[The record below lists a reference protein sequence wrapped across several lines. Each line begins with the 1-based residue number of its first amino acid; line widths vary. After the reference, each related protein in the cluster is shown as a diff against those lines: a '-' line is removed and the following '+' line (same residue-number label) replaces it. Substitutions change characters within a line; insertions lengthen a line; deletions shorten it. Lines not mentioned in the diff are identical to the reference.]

1 MNSWGHHLLVMFSSS
16 SLWDRELLLTSIL
29 SSVYWITSIAF
40 RFNIVGQVT
49 RQFSEAPFLPSIFSI
64 NGLTIPSFLLQWAGT
79 ASIDFSLAQLIQV
92 IVLLSTGG
100 NNGGGYLASKYVV
113 FAFHAVILL
122 SHAIINSLS
131 ITWLSFFG
139 QIAALLEYA
148 R

>member
-1 MNSWGHHLLVMFSSS
+1 
-16 SLWDRELLLTSIL
+16 
-29 SSVYWITSIAF
+29 
-40 RFNIVGQVT
+40 
-49 RQFSEAPFLPSIFSI
+49 
-64 NGLTIPSFLLQWAGT
+64 LQWAGT

-113 FAFHAVILL
+113 YAFHAVILL

-139 QIAALLEYA
+139 QFAALWNMLGNVFIKYGSL
-148 R
+148 RLQNQSNTL

>member
-1 MNSWGHHLLVMFSSS
+1 MNSWGHHLLVMFPSS

-100 NNGGGYLASKYVV
+100 NNGGGTW
-113 FAFHAVILL
+113 HPNML
-122 SHAIINSLS
+122 SSPSMPWFCWAMPSSTASLS
-131 ITWLSFFG
+131 LGYLSLGSLLPFG
-139 QIAALLEYA
+139 IC
-148 R
+148 